1 VRRTD
6 GPTGPATP
14 VPHDPD
20 PERPMTHATLTET
33 TVGRTLHITVTGEI
47 DLSNAGDVES
57 RVLSVA
63 TDQLAR
69 VVVDL
74 TGVDYLDSAGLQVLF
89 TLATRLEEA
98 GVALELV
105 VPRDSPVRSAIDI
118 TGMSSVV
125 PVRLSD

>member
-1 VRRTD
+1 
-6 GPTGPATP
+6 
-14 VPHDPD
+14 
-20 PERPMTHATLTET
+20 MTHATLTET
-33 TVGRTLHITVTGEI
+33 TIGRTLHIAVAGEI
-47 DLSNAGDVES
+47 DLSNAGDVEA
-57 RVLSVA
+57 RVLGLA
-63 TDQLAR
+63 TERLSR

-98 GVALELV
+98 QVGLELV

-125 PVRLSD
+125 PIRLPD